1 MNIVS
6 LAKAI
11 GIVFGIVFGIVAAI
25 VVLAILLTKYNA
37 LAMLGVFIIAIGCVI
52 GILWC
57 LVMMVYDA
65 IEDKKK
71 GYWD

>member
-11 GIVFGIVFGIVAAI
+11 GIVFGIVAAI
-25 VVLAILLTKYNA
+25 TALGFLLAKYHA
-37 LAMLGVFIIAIGCVI
+37 LAMLGVIIIVIGCVI

-57 LVMMVYDA
+57 LVMMVYDN
-65 IEDKKK
+65 IEYKRK
-71 GYWD
+71 GYWDN